1 MHLDSYRFFTG
12 LGAFLGKSI
21 QFEKRMTDMI
31 TPKLGAPPQQL
42 QRDDAGLKKA
52 ANKLETLFLAEM
64 LKSAGMGKSRD
75 ALGGGAGEDQFGSF
89 LREAQ
94 AAEMVRAGGI
104 GLAEALFQSLK
115 EQGQ

>member
-1 MHLDSYRFFTG
+1 
-12 LGAFLGKSI
+12 
-21 QFEKRMTDMI
+21 MTNAI
-31 TPKLGAPPQQL
+31 TPNPASPPQQL
-42 QRDDAGLKKA
+42 QRDDTAMKEA
-52 ANKLETLFLAEM
+52 AAKLETLFLAEM
-64 LKSAGMGKSRD
+64 LKSAGLGKTRG

-115 EQGQ
+115 EQEK